1 MQRGFRANAVLGRC
15 TFCKFTVREGE
26 AKFAGRYAKIT
37 HGRWICGQCLLG
49 MRESIDE
56 AELGY
61 KREQSTRSEL
71 LDEMGY
77 VMNPKTGKLER
88 KESL

>member
-1 MQRGFRANAVLGRC
+1 
-15 TFCKFTVREGE
+15 
-26 AKFAGRYAKIT
+26 
-37 HGRWICGQCLLG
+37 
-49 MRESIDE
+49 MREAIDE

-61 KREQSTRSEL
+61 KQGQSARTEL